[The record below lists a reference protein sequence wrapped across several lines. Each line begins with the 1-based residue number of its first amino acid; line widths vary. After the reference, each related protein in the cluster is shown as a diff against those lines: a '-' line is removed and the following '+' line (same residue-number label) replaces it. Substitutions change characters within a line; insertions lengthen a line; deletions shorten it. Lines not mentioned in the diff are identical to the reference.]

1 MGSSVC
7 VSMSVNKHGQQC
19 VCVCVYGCEQAW
31 AVVCVCVCVSMGMNK
46 YGQQCVCVCVYGYE
60 QAWAAVCVYV

>member
-7 VSMSVNKHGQQC
+7 VSTGVNKHGQQC

-31 AVVCVCVCVSMGMNK
+31 AVVCVCVSMGVNK
-46 YGQQCVCVCVYGYE
+46 YGQQCVCVCLRV
-60 QAWAAVCVYV
+60 